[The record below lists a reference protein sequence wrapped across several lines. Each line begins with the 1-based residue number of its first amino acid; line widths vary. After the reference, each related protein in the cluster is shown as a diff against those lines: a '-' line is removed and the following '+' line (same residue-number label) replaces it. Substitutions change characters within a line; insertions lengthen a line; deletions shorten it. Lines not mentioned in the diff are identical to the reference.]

1 MILCAEWEC
10 IGEGLGQ
17 YNAKFSIMTKAIFKI
32 VGMHCAS
39 CSLLIDGELEDR
51 NEVEE
56 AFTNYAKA
64 ETEVKF
70 DPQKI
75 SPDQIIKIIKEVGY
89 EAVLL

>member
-1 MILCAEWEC
+1 MI
-10 IGEGLGQ
+10 Q
-17 YNAKFSIMTKAIFKI
+17 KSVFKVI
-32 VGMHCAS
+32 GMHCTS
-39 CSLLIDGELEDR
+39 CSLSIDGELEDTDG
-51 NEVEE
+51 VEE

-75 SPDQIIKIIKEVGY
+75 SPSKIIKIIKTVGY